1 MTKESLLVPP
11 GKDIKLADFDPG
23 STGHF
28 KDKSETE
35 AKLSKDLLRLAELQ
49 DVLYAQNGYALLIL
63 FQGMDTAGKDGA
75 IKHVMSGVNPEGV
88 QVFSFKQPSVEELN
102 HDFLWHYWKDF
113 PARGRIGIFNRSYYE
128 EVLVLRVHSEVLAAE
143 HLPAALTGK
152 EIWKH
157 RYDDINA
164 MERYLARNG
173 TVVLKFFL
181 NLSKQEQKRRLLDR
195 IDTPEKNWKYSSADL
210 KERAFWDQYRTA
222 YEEMLNHTST
232 EWAPWYV
239 IPADHKWF
247 TRGAV
252 AHFIISTLESLK
264 LSYPKVSKEQK
275 AALRQAKKLLQKK

>member
-1 MTKESLLVPP
+1 MTKENFLVPP
-11 GKDIKLADFDPG
+11 GKAIKLAEFDPG
-23 STGHF
+23 STGRF
-28 KDKSETE
+28 RDKSEAE

-88 QVFSFKQPSVEELN
+88 QVYSFKQPSVEERN
-102 HDFLWHYWKDF
+102 HDYLWHYWKDL

-128 EVLVLRVHSEVLAAE
+128 EVLVVRVHPEVLEAE
-143 HLPAALTGK
+143 HLPAALASK

-164 MERYLARNG
+164 MERYLVRNG
-173 TVVLKFFL
+173 IVVLKFFL

-195 IDTPEKNWKYSSADL
+195 IDTPEKNWKYSAADL
-210 KERAFWDQYRTA
+210 QERAFWDQYRTA

-275 AALRQAKKLLQKK
+275 AALAQAKKLLQKK